1 MLIHAVVLPAI
12 GWLICVPTFI
22 VAVGSQLNIGESA
35 TSSVASSAFHL
46 SLAPVGA
53 LLAVAGDVLDAH
65 SGLLRLDLL

>member
-12 GWLICVPTFI
+12 GWPIRAPIFI

-53 LLAVAGDVLDAH
+53 LLAVAGDVLDAY